1 MKGRRQ
7 SDLTYEVVKEG
18 IASHAKDPPSED
30 KRRQA
35 STQAAKCSP
44 RGGVKNNTLPL
55 IITPYIPLILRG
67 MFEEKICVLTVSLPQ
82 PTPSRSPS

>member
-44 RGGVKNNTLPL
+44 RGG
-55 IITPYIPLILRG
+55 LR
-67 MFEEKICVLTVSLPQ
+67 T
-82 PTPSRSPS
+82 TPSH